1 MDQKQIK
8 KMEDAIAADYR
19 NMVGM
24 VIVKDGETIYE
35 NYYNGCNDKSR
46 IHVFSVTKSIVSI
59 LIGIALDKGLIKSV
73 DDKVLEY
80 FPNYVVK
87 RGEKTLPNIRIRDIL
102 TMTVPYKY
110 KFNPYTKY
118 FTSMDWVKFSLD
130 KMGGRGTIGEF
141 RYAPIIGP
149 DVLSGILAKATGQS
163 VLEFAKENLFEP
175 LDINIEKNIT
185 FDSKEEQMKFY
196 KSTDMN
202 GWVADPQ
209 GVNTAGWGLT
219 ISPVDMAKIG
229 QLFLNKGK
237 WNDKQIVSERWVR
250 ESTTEHSRW
259 KKLDLPYG
267 YLWWIGEKSGYAA
280 MGDGGN
286 IIYVN
291 PEKNLVVA
299 ITSLFYPRAKDRI
312 EFIEKFVLPY
322 ND

>member
-1 MDQKQIK
+1 MKQEQIK
-8 KMEDAIAADYR
+8 RMEEAISTDYN

-24 VIVKDGETIYE
+24 VIVKDGETVHE
-35 NYYNGCNDKSR
+35 NYYNGCTAESR

-59 LIGIALDKGLIKSV
+59 LIGIALDKGLIRSV
-73 DDKVLEY
+73 DDKILDY
-80 FPNYVVK
+80 YPDYVVI
-87 RGEKTLPNIRIRDIL
+87 RGEKTLPEIRIRDIL

-110 KFNPYTKY
+110 KFNPYIKY

-130 KMGGRGTIGEF
+130 KMGGKGKLGEF

-149 DVLSGILAKATGQS
+149 DVLSGILVKATGQS

-175 LDINIEKNIT
+175 LNINIEKNIT
-185 FDSKEEQMKFY
+185 FHSKEEQMEFY

-229 QLFLNKGK
+229 QLFLNKGN
-237 WNDKQIVSERWVR
+237 WNGEQIVSEKWVE

-259 KKLDLPYG
+259 KKLNLPYG
-267 YLWWIGEKSGYAA
+267 YLWWIGEKGGYAA

-291 PEKNLVVA
+291 PDKNLVVA

-312 EFIEKFVLPY
+312 EFIEKYIMTSL
-322 ND
+322 D

>member
-1 MDQKQIK
+1 M
-8 KMEDAIAADYR
+8 
-19 NMVGM
+19 
-24 VIVKDGETIYE
+24 
-35 NYYNGCNDKSR
+35 
-46 IHVFSVTKSIVSI
+46 
-59 LIGIALDKGLIKSV
+59 
-73 DDKVLEY
+73 
-80 FPNYVVK
+80 
-87 RGEKTLPNIRIRDIL
+87 
-102 TMTVPYKY
+102 
-110 KFNPYTKY
+110 
-118 FTSMDWVKFSLD
+118 KFSLD

-259 KKLDLPYG
+259 KKPDLPYG

-291 PEKNLVVA
+291 PEKNLVVT

>member
-1 MDQKQIK
+1 
-8 KMEDAIAADYR
+8 
-19 NMVGM
+19 
-24 VIVKDGETIYE
+24 
-35 NYYNGCNDKSR
+35 
-46 IHVFSVTKSIVSI
+46 
-59 LIGIALDKGLIKSV
+59 
-73 DDKVLEY
+73 
-80 FPNYVVK
+80 
-87 RGEKTLPNIRIRDIL
+87 
-102 TMTVPYKY
+102 MTVPYKY

-130 KMGGRGTIGEF
+130 KMGGRGTIAEF

-196 KSTDMN
+196 ESTDMN

-291 PEKNLVVA
+291 PEKNLVVT

>member
-8 KMEDAIAADYR
+8 KMEDTIAADYR

-80 FPNYVVK
+80 FPDYVVK

>member
-1 MDQKQIK
+1 MKQEQIK
-8 KMEDAIAADYR
+8 RMEEAIAADYT

-24 VIVKDGETIYE
+24 VIVKDREKVYE
-35 NYYNGCNDKSR
+35 NYYNGCTAESR
-46 IHVFSVTKSIVSI
+46 IHVFSVTKSIVSV
-59 LIGIALDKGLIKSV
+59 LIGIAIDKGLIKSI
-73 DDKVLEY
+73 DDKVLDY
-80 FPNYVVK
+80 FPDYIVK
-87 RGEKTLPNIRIRDIL
+87 KGEKTLPEIRIKDIL

-130 KMGGRGTIGEF
+130 KMGGKGVIGEF

-149 DVLSGILAKATGQS
+149 DVLSGILVKATRQS
-163 VLEFAKENLFEP
+163 VLDFAKENLFEP

-185 FDSKEEQMKFY
+185 FHSKEEQMEFY

-229 QLFLNKGK
+229 KLFLNKGK
-237 WNDKQIVSERWVR
+237 WNGEQIVSEKWVE

-259 KKLDLPYG
+259 KKMNLPYG
-267 YLWWIGEKSGYAA
+267 YLWWIGGTGGYAA

-312 EFIEKFVLPY
+312 EFIEKYILTSV
-322 ND
+322 

>member
-80 FPNYVVK
+80 FPDYVVK
-87 RGEKTLPNIRIRDIL
+87 RGEKTLLNIRIRDIL

-110 KFNPYTKY
+110 KWSPYTKY